1 MPPIRLMAN
10 PAAKCILSSNLSIMT
25 EMKRFFYAVIAVAAT
40 LSFAACNR
48 EVDIETP
55 SKLGDNVLAFT
66 IQNPVGTRAEA
77 GVPVSQKSGS
87 LSMGEPI
94 DGLAYFLEE
103 SVATLDGSAFF
114 SAPETRGTPV
124 YTENFANMSG
134 GKFRGLAFPAETN
147 SWNNTNMNAG
157 IPLVDGDFELKG
169 DLWERSY
176 EWDPW
181 FEKDA
186 VLFFGRML
194 EEDWTSRPQD
204 VKGVLTNS
212 YQFINS
218 ATGVQ
223 SMSFTYRSPDT
234 AQEMQDIVFALR
246 KITKQESRSAVPILF
261 YHALTGVKFA
271 TAHLNEED
279 VKTYIKKVEITGIHG
294 YGKCTITSTME
305 NGAYEDDTADHSSKA
320 AVEWTYQTSGEA
332 VNSMKKMYYQEYP
345 DTPVTY
351 ASGSGSF
358 TSKGD
363 YPESFSAGGRMNNL
377 NDGDATM
384 TFWLPAQ
391 ELPLGA
397 KVIIT
402 FEIEGLD
409 GNRKSY
415 QREVD
420 LSGNDWKAGQLR
432 TYTLKS
438 TEVDVEIEDTVE
450 NYVKSNVVITN
461 VGNAAAY
468 IRAQI
473 VGGWYGKAGS
483 EEGVAM
489 GFTSSSDDNF
499 DYVQP
504 WNDVLGD
511 TSDGYVP
518 YGAFVGLPGIDW
530 IQGEDGYFYY
540 TQVVL
545 PGFETGSKLF
555 TTYTLDASKIPTV
568 YYVNSLSTRTAFTDI
583 QLVIDIPVQGVVAPP
598 ADDSTTEVPKYKD
611 YKAAWAA
618 AGVTAP
624 DAPTTV
630 NP

>member
-1 MPPIRLMAN
+1 
-10 PAAKCILSSNLSIMT
+10 
-25 EMKRFFYAVIAVAAT
+25 MKRLFYAALALVAT
-40 LSFAACNR
+40 LSFAACQR

-55 SKLGDNVLAFT
+55 GKIGDNVLAFT
-66 IQNPVGTRAEA
+66 LAGGTRAEA
-77 GVPVSQKSGS
+77 EAPAFRTTDKISIGD
-87 LSMGEPI
+87 PI
-94 DGLAYFLEE
+94 EGQAYFLEE
-103 SVATLDGSAFF
+103 SVASLDDAAYF

-124 YTENFANMSG
+124 YTENFETMSG
-134 GKFRGLAFPAETN
+134 GKFRGLAFPVETT
-147 SWNNTNMNAG
+147 SWNYQKMNSG
-157 IPLVDGDFELKG
+157 IPLVDGDFEFKG
-169 DLWERSY
+169 EFWERSY
-176 EWDPW
+176 DWDPW
-181 FEKDA
+181 HEKDA
-186 VLFFGRML
+186 VLFYGRML
-194 EEDWTSRPQD
+194 AEDWTSTAQY
-204 VKGVLTNS
+204 VKGVLPTS

-218 ATGVQ
+218 ADGVQ

-246 KITKQESRSAVPILF
+246 KITKAESRKAVPILF

-305 NGAYEDDTADHSSKA
+305 SGAYEDNITDHSSKT
-320 AVEWTYQTSGEA
+320 AVSWTYQTSGEA
-332 VNSMKKMYYQEYP
+332 VSSMKKKYSQEFP
-345 DTPVTY
+345 ETPVTY

-358 TSKGD
+358 SSKGD

-402 FEIEGLD
+402 FEIQSLD
-409 GNRKSY
+409 GSRKSY
-415 QREVD
+415 EREVD
-420 LSGNDWKAGQLR
+420 LSGSIWEAGQIR

-450 NYVKSNVVITN
+450 NHVKSNVVITN
-461 VGNAAAY
+461 VGNAPAY

-473 VGGWYGKAGS
+473 VGGWYGKAGT

-489 GFTSSSDDNF
+489 GFTSSADDNF

-511 TSDGYVP
+511 TSTGYIP
-518 YGAFVGLPGIDW
+518 YGAFDGLPGTDW
-530 IQGEDGYFYY
+530 VQGADGYFYY
-540 TQVVL
+540 TKVVL
-545 PGFETGSKLF
+545 PGYETGSKLF
-555 TTYTLDASKIPTV
+555 NTYTLDASKIPTV
-568 YYVNSLSTRTAFTDI
+568 YYVNSLSSRVAFTNI
-583 QLVIDIPVQGVVAPP
+583 HLVIDIPVQGVVAPM

-611 YKAAWAA
+611 HKAAWAA